1 MDDDST
7 NRVDVADPRP
17 GDAVGRPGVWS
28 VGVLAAGVENTVAVG
43 GGAESTVAAAWATA
57 TAALVR
63 AVEQWGRQEYRLT
76 VAGTPVMVT
85 PGLTV
90 DRRVD
95 VEDLAESLAQLAQL
109 ADAQTPP
116 R

>member
-1 MDDDST
+1 MDDDSA
-7 NRVDVADPRP
+7 NRLDPADPGRA
-17 GDAVGRPGVWS
+17 DAVGRPGAGVWS
-28 VGVLAAGVENTVAVG
+28 VGVLATGAENTVTVR

-76 VAGTPVMVT
+76 VAGTPVMVM
-85 PGLTV
+85 PGLTAAG
-90 DRRVD
+90 RVD
-95 VEDLAESLAQLAQL
+95 VEDLAESLAQLRD
-109 ADAQTPP
+109 ADMLE